1 MYKTDSMNKNEK
13 TIDVNNRFTV
23 KFFYH
28 MFFFIFLITFF
39 MFIYISSVHV
49 ASGFSFVPNPPSGTT
64 VGDINVEY
72 EYKVYTIE
80 VGSSWMFDWGDGN
93 YSGWIKV
100 ENSKGFISQ
109 NHSWSDYGVYK
120 VRVKYRS
127 VYMVESPWSDPL
139 TVNIT
144 LPSDLDGDGWIN
156 EVEIAYGKNPNDPNE
171 YPLDTDNDGTPDNN
185 SIDGRYTGDVDD
197 DGDGLTDS
205 IEESIGSNPKDNSD
219 VETVFVENTIFY
231 IVDTDN
237 DNQWNILYNPGTGLK
252 TKITNQNGVFYL
264 DINGDGNYD
273 YTYNNGLFVYRP
285 FPWLQVI
292 LAAAGIILIIIA
304 ILFKTGI
311 IYLYE
316 EEYIVEE

>member
-1 MYKTDSMNKNEK
+1 MNKNEK
-13 TIDVNNRFTV
+13 TMDVNNRITV

-39 MFIYISSVHV
+39 MFIYLNSVHV

-93 YSGWIKV
+93 YSSWIKV

-109 NHSWSDYGVYK
+109 NHSWSEYGVYK

-139 TVNIT
+139 IVNIT

-171 YPLDTDNDGTPDNN
+171 YPLDTDNDGTPDND

-292 LAAAGIILIIIA
+292 LTAAGIILIIIA

>member
-1 MYKTDSMNKNEK
+1 MNKNEK
-13 TIDVNNRFTV
+13 TIDFNNRITV

-39 MFIYISSVHV
+39 MFIYLNSVHV

-93 YSGWIKV
+93 YSSWIKV

-109 NHSWSDYGVYK
+109 NHSWSEYGVYK

-139 TVNIT
+139 IVNIT

-171 YPLDTDNDGTPDNN
+171 YPLDTDNDGTPDND

-219 VETVFVENTIFY
+219 VETIFVENTIFY